1 MSTLAWQRPHPE
13 EVGNLLRTAVQ
24 YHQSG
29 RLGEAAP
36 IYRQVLDLV
45 PDHPDALHLAG
56 VLAFQGGRALEAL
69 ELIDK
74 ALARSA
80 TFAEAHSNRGNVLR
94 ALGRTDDAVAAYR
107 QAITLAPANPLP
119 WGNLGNALR
128 DSGRTPEALLAYQ
141 EAIRRQ
147 PGFAE
152 AHLNQ
157 GIVLREL
164 GRGSEALASFEA
176 AIRARPEFAAAHD
189 QYGNA
194 LRDAG
199 RLDEAIAAYERAVSL
214 DPGFTTG
221 YCNLGS
227 ALWEAG
233 RYHAAA
239 DALQAAL
246 ALDPRCPDAHNHM
259 GNVCKSLGYLD
270 QAQSAYREALVAR
283 PDYAEAHF
291 NLGVLLG
298 ELEKPVE
305 ALASYRAALS
315 FKADFADAFSNL
327 GATLMK
333 LERPGEAITAYRRAL
348 ELKPDFSGAWYNLG
362 NALQEEGRTREAV
375 AAFDRAR
382 ELQPGYAQAE
392 WNRGLALLAAGDYEE
407 GWKGYEWR
415 WQVGD
420 IGLQPRAIE
429 APRWDGAPLN
439 GRTILVHCEQGL
451 GDTLQFVR
459 YLPMVAERGGRVVL
473 ECQPSLK
480 RLLEA
485 IPSVA
490 FAVAQGAPLPPF
502 DCHIPLLSLP
512 GLFGT
517 RLATVPA
524 EVPYLPAQAWSAK
537 IPVLPPGE
545 GVRVGLVWSG
555 SHKPNPRRS
564 IPLDQL
570 SPLFSIT
577 GVTWY
582 SLQVGEH
589 AAQLAQHPLAARM
602 IDLSPLIHNFA
613 DTAALAGQL
622 DLIISIDTSVAHLAG
637 GLGLDCW
644 VLLSAAADWRWFGQ
658 SGESVWYPTARLF
671 RQPRPGDW
679 ASVIEQ
685 VGQELR
691 AALFCERGAA

>member
-13 EVGNLLRTAVQ
+13 DVGTLLRTAVQ

-80 TFAEAHSNRGNVLR
+80 NFADAHSNRGNVLR
-94 ALGRTDDAVAAYR
+94 ALRRTDDAVAAYR
-107 QAITLAPANPLP
+107 QAIALAPANPLP

-128 DSGRTPEALLAYQ
+128 DLGRIPEALLAYK
-141 EAIRRQ
+141 EAIARQ

-152 AHLNQ
+152 AYLNQ
-157 GIVLREL
+157 GIVLRQI
-164 GRGSEALASFEA
+164 GRRDDALASFEA
-176 AIRARPEFAAAHD
+176 AIRARPEFAAAQD

-199 RLDEAIAAYERAVSL
+199 RLEEAIAAYERAVAL
-214 DPGFTTG
+214 DPGFTG
-221 YCNLGS
+221 AYCNLGS
-227 ALWEAG
+227 ALWQAG
-233 RYHAAA
+233 RFHAAA

-246 ALDPRCPDAHNHM
+246 ALDPNCPDAHNHM

-270 QAQSAYREALVAR
+270 QAQSAYRQALVAR

-305 ALASYRAALS
+305 AMASYRAALS
-315 FKADFADAFSNL
+315 FKSDFADAFSNL
-327 GATLMK
+327 GATLMQ
-333 LERPGEAITAYRRAL
+333 LDRPAEAITAYRRAL
-348 ELKPDFSGAWYNLG
+348 ELKPDFAGAWYNLG
-362 NALQEEGRTREAV
+362 NALQEERRTREAV

-382 ELQPGYAQAE
+382 QLQPGYAAAE

-407 GWKGYEWR
+407 GWQGYEWR
-415 WQVGD
+415 WQVPDLALKDRGF
-420 IGLQPRAIE
+420 GVPA
-429 APRWDGAPLN
+429 WDGSPLQ

-451 GDTLQFVR
+451 GDSLQFVR
-459 YLPMVAERGGRVVL
+459 YLPMVAERGGRIVL
-473 ECQPSLK
+473 ECQPPLK

-485 IPSVA
+485 IPCVA
-490 FAVAQGAPLPPF
+490 FAVAQGEPLPPF

-512 GLFGT
+512 RLFGT
-517 RLATVPA
+517 RLTTVPDS
-524 EVPYLPAQAWSAK
+524 VPYLPAQAWSAK

-545 GVRVGLVWSG
+545 GLRVGLVWGG

-570 SPLFSIT
+570 GPLFT
-577 GVTWY
+577 LPGVTWY

-589 AAQLAQHPLAARM
+589 AAQLAQHPAAASL
-602 IDLSPLIHNFA
+602 IDLAPLISNFA

-637 GLGLDCW
+637 GLGLHCW
-644 VLLSAAADWRWFGQ
+644 VLLHSAPDWRWYGEA
-658 SGESVWYPTARLF
+658 GESVWYPTARLF

-679 ASVIEQ
+679 ASVVEQ
-685 VGQELR
+685 VRQEL
-691 AALFCERGAA
+691 AAAVEAEVA